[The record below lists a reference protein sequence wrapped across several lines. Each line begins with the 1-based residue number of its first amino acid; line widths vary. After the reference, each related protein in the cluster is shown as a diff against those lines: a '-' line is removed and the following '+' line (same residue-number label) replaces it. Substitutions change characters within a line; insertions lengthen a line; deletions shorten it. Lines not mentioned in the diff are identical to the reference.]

1 VTGPAG
7 PTDDGPRRRRP
18 DDSNHPA
25 LVAGRERR
33 ASPGTIR
40 GRWAAVITVVAV
52 VTVVA
57 VISAVLP
64 APTAAPAAGL
74 YDGVAIPPAGS
85 YSSSAFCTAGSGTA
99 AGDTIFLTNST
110 SRAVTGVAT
119 TVGTATAGGSVPS
132 VRSGVS
138 VPAFGSGAFDPS
150 AGLPAG
156 DVAASFVFDG
166 GGVVAQQVV
175 SGPNGWS
182 MAPCASQASP
192 DWSFA
197 GGSTTAGN
205 TLSLSL
211 LNPSST
217 EAVVDISFLTAS
229 GKVSPQSYQG
239 LVVPPGQLV
248 VENVGD
254 FVQNA
259 SAIATLVSAE
269 SGSVVSSQFQ
279 QWGSGATGGLS
290 VQLGA
295 PEASTVWRFAQT
307 TTQSE
312 TSAPGSS
319 VDFTLA
325 NPGAATATATIVVGL
340 PSGSVVPK
348 QVAVAPSSTVVFA
361 ASGANGLPE
370 QVPYSL
376 TVESDAPIVV
386 GRTVQAPAGAQV
398 PVWGSSAGTVTL
410 ANRWLVPGPGEPGTP
425 GTPNAAL
432 SSLAVANPGPSTAR
446 VTIADLGSNHPLAV
460 VTVGVGRLVVLGH
473 LLVGGLKPLTV
484 SATEPVNVE
493 QDSWPTGGPGVV
505 SSAGFPVVG

>member
-1 VTGPAG
+1 
-7 PTDDGPRRRRP
+7 
-18 DDSNHPA
+18 
-25 LVAGRERR
+25 
-33 ASPGTIR
+33 
-40 GRWAAVITVVAV
+40 VIAVVAV

-57 VISAVLP
+57 LIGALFPPSS
-64 APTAAPAAGL
+64 AAPAAGL
-74 YDGVAIPPAGS
+74 YDAVPIPSSGA

-110 SRAVTGVAT
+110 PRAVTGVAT
-119 TVGTATAGGSVPS
+119 TVGTATAGGTVLS

-138 VPAFGSGAFDPS
+138 VPAFGSRAFDPY

-156 DVAASFVFDG
+156 DDVAASFVFGG
-166 GGVVAQQVV
+166 GGVVADQVV

-182 MAPCASQASP
+182 MAPCASQTSP

-217 EAVVDISFLTAS
+217 EAVVDISFLTGS
-229 GKVSPQSYQG
+229 GKVSPQTYQG
-239 LVVPPGQLV
+239 LVVPPGQMV
-248 VENVGD
+248 VENVGE

-259 SAIATLVSAE
+259 STIATLVSAE
-269 SGSVVSSQFQ
+269 SGSVVSTQFQ

-307 TTQSE
+307 TTESE

-325 NPGAATATATIVVGL
+325 NPGATTATATMVVGL

-348 QVAVAPSSTVVFA
+348 QVSVPPQSTAVFA
-361 ASGANGLPE
+361 ASGPNGLPE

-386 GRTVQAPAGAQV
+386 GRTVQAPGGAQV
-398 PVWGSSAGTVTL
+398 PVWGSSAGTVTV

-425 GTPNAAL
+425 GAPNAT
-432 SSLAVANPGPSTAR
+432 SNSLAVANPGPSAAL
-446 VTIADLGSNHPLAV
+446 VTIADLGASHPLAV
-460 VTVGVGRLVVLGH
+460 VTVGAGRLPQARDRVGDPARQCGAGRLADRYAGSG
-473 LLVGGLKPLTV
+473 LVDRLPLRRLNRARVSGPVPSGGNFWQLP
-484 SATEPVNVE
+484 
-493 QDSWPTGGPGVV
+493 Q
-505 SSAGFPVVG
+505 